1 MDPFAR
7 KMVRSSVIYGAV
19 LVLMFAVL
27 TVFYLH
33 LRPRCT
39 DQVIS
44 SSASPDGKWIAVVME
59 RRCGEEAPFSMH
71 VNLRATGEPLTFGY
85 FSGAATQ
92 GEVFRIEQ
100 DAQSANTSLTW
111 TAPDRLAIGCE
122 HCQIAFLKKKAERWN
137 KVSISYF
144 FDQQ

>member
-7 KMVRSSVIYGAV
+7 KMIRGSLMYGGV
-19 LVLMFAVL
+19 LLLMFVAL
-27 TVFYLH
+27 TMFYLH
-33 LRPRCT
+33 TRPACT

-59 RRCGEEAPFSMH
+59 RRCGDESPFSTH
-71 VNLRATGEPLTFGY
+71 VNLRAAGEPLTLGY
-85 FSGAATQ
+85 FSGAATK

-137 KVSISYF
+137 GITISHF
-144 FDQQ
+144 FEQ

>member
-1 MDPFAR
+1 MGPFAR
-7 KMVRSSVIYGAV
+7 KMVRSSLIYGAV

-100 DAQSANTSLTW
+100 DAQSAVVSLTW
-111 TAPDRLAIGCE
+111 TAAERLAIGCE
-122 HCQIAFLKKKAERWN
+122 HCQITFLRKRAEQWN
-137 KVSISYF
+137 GARISYF
-144 FDQQ
+144 LEQ

>member
-1 MDPFAR
+1 
-7 KMVRSSVIYGAV
+7 MVRSSLIYGAV
-19 LVLMFAVL
+19 LVLMFTVL

-44 SSASPDGKWIAVVME
+44 SSTSPDGKWIAVVME
-59 RRCGEEAPFSMH
+59 RRCGEEAPFSTH
-71 VNLRATGEPLTFGY
+71 VNLRAVGEPLALGY

-100 DAQSANTSLTW
+100 DAQSANASLTW

-137 KVSISYF
+137 KVSINYF